1 LVDALVERGARVR
14 VVDNLSGRLE
24 NLEAHFADA
33 EIEFHNDDLLDS
45 RVAEAMVRDI
55 EVVFHN
61 AADHGGRGYIDLH
74 QVNCSTNLIL
84 EGRSSARRS
93 GRASKRWCSRRRAA
107 SIPRISRRIPTRS
120 STSPKTS

>member
-1 LVDALVERGARVR
+1 MDALVERGARVR

-33 EIEFHNDDLLDS
+33 EIEFHNADLLDS

-84 EGRSSARRS
+84 DGQVF
-93 GRASKRWCSRRRAA
+93 RAAERAGVERWCSRRRAA
-107 SIPRISRRIPTRS
+107 SIPRISRRIPTGS